1 MKIVIELQLCE
12 ECKKPPYS
20 NNPDL
25 LKGIAYDLY
34 TQLDTVSAVISSNRE
49 HIKEIRIEE

>member
-12 ECKKPPYS
+12 QCIKFPY
-20 NNPDL
+20 NGDPNL
-25 LKGIAYDLY
+25 LKGIANDIY
-34 TQLDTVSAVISSNRE
+34 TQLNEISVIISSNRE